1 MSSVIAGFF
10 LLVGAAFML
19 LAALGVLRMPDLFMR
34 MQATSKATTL
44 GVGCLMLGVAIH
56 FGDLGTVLRACAIV
70 ALFFV
75 TAPIAA
81 HVIARA
87 AYFLGA
93 VMWNQTIIDELR
105 GRYDERS
112 HRLKSDPGGSS

>member
-1 MSSVIAGFF
+1 MSAILAGFF

-19 LAALGVLRMPDLFMR
+19 LAALGVLRMPDLFTR
-34 MQATSKATTL
+34 LQATSKATTL

-56 FGDLGTVLRACAIV
+56 FGQLGTILRAGAIV

-75 TAPIAA
+75 TAPISA

-87 AYFLGA
+87 AYFLGTRL
-93 VMWNQTIIDELR
+93 WSRTIIDELR
-105 GRYDERS
+105 GRYDERT
-112 HRLKSDPGGSS
+112 HRLRSNSGSRP